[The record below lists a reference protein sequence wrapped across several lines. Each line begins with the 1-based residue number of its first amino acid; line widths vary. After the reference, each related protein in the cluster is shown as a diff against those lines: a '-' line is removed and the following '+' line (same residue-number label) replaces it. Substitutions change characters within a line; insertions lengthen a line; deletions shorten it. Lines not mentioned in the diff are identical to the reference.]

1 MDPCIWYAV
10 SGPCFSRRHLYTV
23 PKIASWYAE
32 WCAAEGREP
41 LGAPSHYY
49 SLVTRDDVDALR
61 VNDDGAKSD
70 QGTKVGCIHPEHLPY
85 VETFAN
91 WLADP
96 DMIQYPTVC
105 VQELGVDIHKGQDL
119 YYVYTGGMSNADAVM
134 EVEWLPFYIFI

>member
-1 MDPCIWYAV
+1 MYM
-10 SGPCFSRRHLYTV
+10 V

-41 LGAPSHYY
+41 LGPPSSYY

-61 VNDDGAKSD
+61 VNDKAKAGMTAS
-70 QGTKVGCIHPEHLPY
+70 CIHPEHFPY

-105 VQELGVDIHKGQDL
+105 VQELGVDIHKEQDS
-119 YYVYTGGMSNADAVM
+119 YYVYTGGYVKC
-134 EVEWLPFYIFI
+134 